1 MRLSFVLPLALSV
14 VACANW
20 PKRNYTPEPES
31 QEEGASE
38 APKKTKAVAAD
49 DEDKPKKKKK
59 PAKKGFHWKGYAG
72 PKAKTTVG
80 TKMAWAVSPV
90 GLDGNFGIAKI
101 ALLEFIKTD
110 GDEHVFKVTGTEQ
123 LYVPQAMVKPTE
135 KAVNVKKGTAM
146 LVNVAA
152 ASGFGRAIDAPPE
165 GPIKFQY
172 EWAGQISEQDLPLDE
187 VIVLED
193 KIAFGHPVAIPLPG
207 GAREVGTVIY
217 TDATD
222 TWVLRETGA
231 PEKYPTADVR
241 AMKVAKALKKGDKV
255 LAPSPFELKPGRVVE
270 VLDNAVRYKV
280 KADEGGK
287 EETFSFHKVTSP
299 L

>member
-1 MRLSFVLPLALSV
+1 MRLYFVLPLALSV

-20 PKRNYTPEPES
+20 PKRHGTPAAT
-31 QEEGASE
+31 EEE
-38 APKKTKAVAAD
+38 APAKKKAVAED
-49 DEDKPKKKKK
+49 DEEKPKKKKK

-101 ALLEFIKTD
+101 ALLEFIKTE
-110 GDEHVFKVTGTEQ
+110 GDEHVFKTTGTEQ
-123 LYVPQAMVKPTE
+123 LFVPQAMVRPTE
-135 KAVNVKKGTAM
+135 KVAGVKKGTA
-146 LVNVAA
+146 LFVNVAA
-152 ASGFGRAIDAPPE
+152 ASGFGRAVDAPKDD
-165 GPIKFQY
+165 GPVKFQY
-172 EWAGQISEQDLPLDE
+172 EWGGQVSEQELPLDE
-187 VIVLED
+187 VILLED

-207 GAREVGTVIY
+207 GAREVGTVIFS
-217 TDATD
+217 DATD

-241 AMKVAKALKKGDKV
+241 AMKVSKPLKKGDKV
-255 LAPSPFELKPGRVVE
+255 LAPSPFELKPGRVVDILE
-270 VLDNAVRYKV
+270 NGVRYKV

-287 EETFSFHKVTSP
+287 EETFSFHKVTAP